1 MALILQGGAV
11 LTVNAANEFL
21 PRADIRIEGPTI
33 LAIGAAGT
41 LGQPDDQVIDAT
53 DTLITPGL
61 VNVHTHAA
69 TAFFRGLAD
78 DKPREFWAGYVVPGQ
93 EQFTIDDY
101 KASVRAAC
109 AEFLLNGVTC
119 IADRLG
125 DMDQIAPVI
134 AEAGIRAI
142 VGQTLIDKNAVV
154 AWKITDALLERFGSD
169 GKGRVSAGI
178 APHALDTCGDALL
191 KDCARRAERTGARVF
206 IHVAQSEAEVAVVRA
221 RGYTGGLACL
231 IATGLANERT
241 VAAHAL
247 YLSDREF
254 DDWPRHGIPIAHCP
268 ASNLKIEARTLPLAR
283 LIGRVPI
290 GLGTDWTVTNNGMDL
305 LAEARLAALAG
316 KMKADDPAVLDVRQM
331 MRMLTI
337 EGAQVLGLDRLV
349 GSIEVGKRAD
359 LVVFD
364 ANRLEATPA
373 HDMASNLIYSM
384 NGRMARD
391 VLIDGEILVRN
402 GKLTRM
408 DEAALVRDH
417 RRRGM
422 ITGRDKGG
430 GRA

>member
-1 MALILQGGAV
+1 MALVLQGGAV
-11 LTVNAANEFL
+11 LTVNAANDFL
-21 PRADIRIEGPTI
+21 AAADIRIGGSSI
-33 LAIGAAGT
+33 VAIGAPGT
-41 LGQPDDQVIDAT
+41 LAKPGDEMIDAT

-78 DKPREFWAGYVVPGQ
+78 DKPRAFWAGYAVPGQ
-93 EQFTIDDY
+93 EYFTIDDY

-109 AEFLLNGVTC
+109 AEFLLNGITC

-125 DMDQIAPVI
+125 DMDRIAPVI
-134 AEAGIRAI
+134 AESGIRAI
-142 VGQTLIDKNAVV
+142 VGQTLTDKNSAG

-169 GKGRVSAGI
+169 GTARVSAGI
-178 APHALDTCGDALL
+178 APHALDTCADALL
-191 KDCARRAERTGARVF
+191 KDCARRAERAGARVF
-206 IHVAQSEAEVAVVRA
+206 LHVAQSEPEVAAVQA
-221 RGYTGGLACL
+221 RGHSGPLACL

-247 YLSDREF
+247 YLSDSEF

-283 LIGRVPI
+283 LVGRVPI

-331 MRMLTI
+331 VRMLTI
-337 EGAQVLGLDRLV
+337 DGARVLGLDRLV

-359 LVVFD
+359 LVLFD

-391 VLIDGEILVRN
+391 VLVDGQILVRN

-408 DEAALVRDH
+408 DEQALVRDH
-417 RRRGM
+417 RHR
-422 ITGRDKGG
+422 G
-430 GRA
+430 GRKGAGRA

>member
-1 MALILQGGAV
+1 MALILGGGAV
-11 LTVNAANEFL
+11 LTVNAANAFL
-21 PRADIRIEGPTI
+21 PSADIRIEGATI
-33 LAIGAAGT
+33 AAIGASGT
-41 LGQPDDQVIDAT
+41 LVRPNDEVIDAT
-53 DTLITPGL
+53 NTLVTPGL

-78 DKPREFWAGYVVPGQ
+78 DKPRAFWSGYAVPGQ
-93 EQFTIDDY
+93 EHFTIDDY

-109 AEFLLNGVTC
+109 AEFLLNGVTT

-134 AEAGIRAI
+134 AETGIRAM
-142 VGQTLIDKNAVV
+142 VGQTLTDKNAVG
-154 AWKITDALLERFGSD
+154 AWKITDELIERFGGD
-169 GKGRVSAGI
+169 PTARVMAGI
-178 APHALDTCGDALL
+178 APHALDTCSDALL
-191 KDCARRAERTGARVF
+191 RDCARRAERTGARVF
-206 IHVAQSEAEVAVVRA
+206 IHVAQSAPEVAVVRA
-221 RGYTGGLACL
+221 RGHAGALACL
-231 IATGLANERT
+231 IATRLANERT

-254 DDWPRHGIPIAHCP
+254 DEWPRYRIPIAHCP

-283 LIGRVPI
+283 LVGRVPI

-316 KMKADDPAVLDVRQM
+316 KMHADDPAVLNVQQM
-331 MRMLTI
+331 IRMLTI
-337 EGAQVLGLDRLV
+337 DGARVLGLEQHA

-359 LVVFD
+359 LVLFD

-391 VLIDGEILVRN
+391 VLVDGEVLVRN

-417 RRRGM
+417 RHRGM
-422 ITGRDKGG
+422 SKGSSK
-430 GRA
+430 A

>member
-1 MALILQGGAV
+1 VALILSGGAV
-11 LTVNAANEFL
+11 LTVNAANDFL
-21 PRADIRIEGPTI
+21 PAADIRIEGTSI
-33 LAIGAAGT
+33 AAIGAPGT
-41 LGQPDDQVIDAT
+41 LARPGDQVIDAS
-53 DTLITPGL
+53 DTLVTPGL

-78 DKPREFWAGYVVPGQ
+78 DKPRAFWTGYAVPGQ
-93 EQFTIDDY
+93 EHFTIDDY
-101 KASVRAAC
+101 IASVRAAC

-125 DMDQIAPVI
+125 DMDRIAPVI
-134 AEAGIRAI
+134 AESGIRAI
-142 VGQTLIDKNAVV
+142 VGQTITDGNAAA
-154 AWKITDALLERFGSD
+154 AWKITDGLLERFGSD
-169 GKGRVSAGI
+169 PSARVSAGI
-178 APHALDTCGDALL
+178 APHALDTCSDALL
-191 KDCARRAERTGARVF
+191 QECARRAERAGARVF
-206 IHVAQSEAEVAVVRA
+206 IHVAQSEPEVAAVRA
-221 RGYTGGLACL
+221 RGHDGALACL
-231 IATGLANERT
+231 LATGLANSHT

-247 YLSDREF
+247 YLSNDEF
-254 DDWPRHGIPIAHCP
+254 AAWPRHTIPIAHCP

-316 KMKADDPAVLDVRQM
+316 KMRADDPAVLDVRQM
-331 MRMLTI
+331 IRMLTI
-337 EGAQVLGLDRLV
+337 DGARVLGLDRLA

-359 LVVFD
+359 LVLFD

-391 VLIDGEILVRN
+391 VLVDGEILVRN
-402 GKLTRM
+402 GRLTRV
-408 DEAALVRDH
+408 DESALVRDH

-422 ITGRDKGG
+422 TMGRE
-430 GRA
+430 RT